1 MERGQLL
8 GAQARRLKPCLLKPF
23 QVASAGT
30 VPLKPKDGLNGPP
43 VFGFLA
49 KGADDQ
55 RR

>member
-1 MERGQLL
+1 MERGQIL
-8 GAQARRLKPCLLKPF
+8 GAQATRLKPCLLKPF
-23 QVASAGT
+23 KVASAGT